1 MLSTYYVVKSE
12 YYQYF
17 IVDRIEKSMEGLKAK
32 LEAAYKASKGRKVN
46 IISHSMGGLLVSCFL
61 SLHRD
66 VRIFL
71 WATSWI
77 LSNFSEECWQ
87 KWSLYFLEEA
97 WLINFNHSLAVVFQV
112 CE

>member
-1 MLSTYYVVKSE
+1 MLPTYYVVKSE

-32 LEAAYKASKGRKVN
+32 LEAAYKASRGRKVN

-71 WATSWI
+71 WLQDEYYQIS
-77 LSNFSEECWQ
+77 Q
-87 KWSLYFLEEA
+87 KNADKNDLF
-97 WLINFNHSLAVVFQV
+97 IF
-112 CE
+112 